1 MQTYRTDSKL
11 IGKGPCNQCGS
22 SDALAIYDDH
32 VHCFSAG
39 CGYHKMV
46 NYDPEKTTGLNIDKL
61 RNEVQCDLDNGW
73 FGKRSEMFTEKV
85 ETAVCAAIS
94 DRKITQETC
103 KKYDVKVNYDVSGEI
118 DTHYYPYKD
127 LDTGENIGF
136 KVRKV
141 KLKNFHF
148 SGGVEN
154 VGFFGQ
160 TTCKGSGKFI
170 TITEGELD
178 ALAVSQ
184 MFDNRWDVVSL
195 RGGAGAAVREVKE
208 QLEFLENYENVVL
221 CFDNDKAGQTAIDAV
236 KDIFSPNKLKIC
248 KLPSKDACD
257 MLQDNKVKA
266 FQEAWWASKTYQPDG
281 IVAGVDTWEAITGKI
296 KVKSIAYPW
305 TGLNGYTKG
314 FRPFELVTITSGSGM
329 GKSQM
334 VREMEHYLLQSTE
347 DNIGVIALEEDISRT
362 ALGIMSVEADCPLH
376 LEEELDAETVKP
388 YWDSTLGTGR
398 FYLFDHWGSTSE
410 DNLLSRIRFMAKA
423 LDCKWIIL
431 DHLSIVVSSQET
443 DDERRA
449 IDAIMTKLRSLV
461 QELGVGLFLVSHLKR
476 STGKAHEDGGR
487 ISLSE
492 LRGSQ
497 AIAQL
502 SDIVVGLER
511 DQQDED
517 EEKRNTT
524 TVRVLKNRYTGL
536 TGVACRLQYN
546 RHTGR
551 LAEVV

>member
-1 MQTYRTDSKL
+1 MQTYRTESKL
-11 IGKGPCNQCGS
+11 VGRGPCDKCGS
-22 SDALAIYDDH
+22 SDALAIYEDH

-39 CGYHKMV
+39 CGYHKMT
-46 NYDPEKTTGLNIDKL
+46 NFDTSGATSNIDSL
-61 RNEVQCDLDNGW
+61 RKQVQYESDKGWSDN
-73 FGKRSEMFTEKV
+73 RSDMYIEKV
-85 ETAVCAAIS
+85 DSAVCAAIA

-103 KKYDVKVNYDVSGEI
+103 KKFDVKVNYDSSGQIE
-118 DTHYYPYKD
+118 THFYPYKD
-127 LDTGENIGF
+127 IDSSEVKGF

-141 KLKNFHF
+141 KNKNFHY
-148 SGGVEN
+148 SGVAEN

-160 TTCKGSGKFI
+160 TSCKGAGKFI

-195 RGGAGAAVREVKE
+195 RGGAGSAVREIKE

-221 CFDNDKAGQTAIDAV
+221 CFDADKAGQTAVDSV

-248 KLPSKDACD
+248 KLPLKDACE
-257 MLQDNKVKA
+257 MLKENKVKA
-266 FQEAWWASKTYQPDG
+266 FQEAWWGSKTYQPDG

-329 GKSQM
+329 GKSQI
-334 VREMEHYLLQSTE
+334 VREMEHYLLHNTE

-376 LEEELDAETVKP
+376 LEEDLDAETVKP

-443 DDERRA
+443 DDERKA
-449 IDAIMTKLRSLV
+449 IDAIMTKLRTLV
-461 QELGVGLFLVSHLKR
+461 QETGIGLFLVSHLR
-476 STGKAHEDGGR
+476 KATNRAYEDGGQ
-487 ISLSE
+487 ISLAD
-492 LRGSQ
+492 LRGSSS
-497 AIAQL
+497 IANL
-502 SDIVVGLER
+502 TDICLGLER
-511 DQQDED
+511 DQQEED
-517 EEKRNTT
+517 EEKRNVT

-551 LAEVV
+551 MAEVVA